1 MLIHMDHVVITC
13 VDDPRLDPFRS
24 IKGKGDRGDGTFVAE
39 SELVLDR
46 MLESAY
52 AIRSILITPPR
63 AERIQVLIGRAQSQR
78 SQPFSVYVAERD
90 VIDAVVG
97 YPLHRGVIVLAER
110 QPLVP
115 IHQVLARARTVV
127 VLEDIADPD
136 NIGAVFRHAAGFGVD
151 AIILHGHTADP
162 LYRRTIRVA
171 MGWTLTIPY
180 ARTATED
187 GPITDLLSAAG
198 FAAFAL
204 TPDAAAV
211 SLVDAVAS
219 IQETTRVALLLG
231 AEGPGLRSETMDHS
245 TGVRIPMS
253 AGVDSLNVAT
263 SGAIALFALTSA
275 QPSRLTRTDVREGPE
290 VGSIA

>member
-1 MLIHMDHVVITC
+1 MLITSVA
-13 VDDPRLDPFRS
+13 DDRLDPFRS

-46 MLESAY
+46 MLESSY
-52 AIRSILITPPR
+52 KIRSILITPPR
-63 AERIQVLIGRAQSQR
+63 AARIHELIERAQHQR
-78 SQPFSVYVAERD
+78 AEPFDVYVAERD

-115 IHQVLARARTVV
+115 VAQVLARARTIV
-127 VLEDIADPD
+127 VLEDVADPD

-151 AIILHGHTADP
+151 AIIVHGHTADP

-180 ARTATED
+180 ARTSVED
-187 GPITDLLSAAG
+187 GPIALLLNDAG
-198 FAAFAL
+198 FASFAL
-204 TPDAAAV
+204 TPDPSAD
-211 SLVDAVAS
+211 SLVDVVRGLSSSSRIAF
-219 IQETTRVALLLG
+219 LLG
-231 AEGPGLRSETMDHS
+231 AEGPGLRPETMVQS
-245 TGVRIPMS
+245 RRVRIPMS
-253 AGVDSLNVAT
+253 EGIDSLNVAT

-275 QPSRLTRTDVREGPE
+275 QPSRLERTAVR
-290 VGSIA
+290 